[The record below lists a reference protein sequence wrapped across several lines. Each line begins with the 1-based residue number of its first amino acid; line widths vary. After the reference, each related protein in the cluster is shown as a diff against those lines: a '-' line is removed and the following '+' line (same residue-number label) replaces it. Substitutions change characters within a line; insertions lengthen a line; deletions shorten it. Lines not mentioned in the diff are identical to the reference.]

1 MENAVYLTS
10 FSLAAEQV
18 IAGLDR
24 AVSTMKKNECALITV
39 SPEYG
44 FGSTEVQMDLSSIQ
58 PSSTILYEVEMLDF
72 VRVIPVALI
81 DIRSFGNLVYVRR
94 DSLFLNSDDI

>member
-1 MENAVYLTS
+1 M
-10 FSLAAEQV
+10 

-24 AVSTMKKNECALITV
+24 AVSTMKKHELSLITI

-44 FGSTEVQMDLSSIQ
+44 FGNTEVKMEFSLVQ

-72 VRVIPVALI
+72 IRVISTTLV
-81 DIRSFGNLVYVRR
+81 GNL
-94 DSLFLNSDDI
+94 LEHCLNET

>member
-1 MENAVYLTS
+1 MRCAVAFIFFKL
-10 FSLAAEQV
+10 FAEQV

-24 AVSTMKKNECALITV
+24 AASTMRKNERAIITI

-44 FGSTEVQMDLSSIQ
+44 FGNTEVKMDLSLVP

-72 VRVIPVALI
+72 VRVI
-81 DIRSFGNLVYVRR
+81 S
-94 DSLFLNSDDI
+94 

>member
-1 MENAVYLTS
+1 M
-10 FSLAAEQV
+10 

-24 AVSTMKKNECALITV
+24 AVSTMKKNERAIITI

-44 FGSTEVQMDLSSIQ
+44 FGSTEVKMGLSLVQ

-72 VRVIPVALI
+72 IRVISITLLDVE
-81 DIRSFGNLVYVRR
+81 SFGDNAQYK
-94 DSLFLNSDDI
+94 I